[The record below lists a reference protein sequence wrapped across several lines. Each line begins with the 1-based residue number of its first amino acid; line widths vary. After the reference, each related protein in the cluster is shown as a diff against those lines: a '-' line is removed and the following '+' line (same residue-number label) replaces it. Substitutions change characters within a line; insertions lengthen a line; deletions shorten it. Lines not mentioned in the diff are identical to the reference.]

1 MIIFVGCTEEL
12 MMWSLDI
19 FSHGVDLRDDGF
31 RKVVDDAELC
41 SFIFT
46 GGQHSWR
53 FEML

>member
-1 MIIFVGCTEEL
+1 MIFVGCPEQI
-12 MMWSLDI
+12 MMWCLVI

-31 RKVVDDAELC
+31 WKVVDDAELC

-46 GGQHSWR
+46 AGQHSWR